1 MKIRNLCALLLALML
16 LALAGCGQKEQPTQP
31 ENPDVPQEEAAAPVR
46 LVCSNGSTT
55 LRFSREEDGHW
66 LWADDKTFPLDESY
80 ALTLLE
86 TVQGIESLPPVTTA
100 AQLADYGLE
109 SSAKYVTLTDSQ
121 DTSVTYRL
129 GKESD
134 GSVYVYREGAEAT
147 VYAVPDLLGQIGRS
161 IYDMMAL
168 PELPQLT
175 AENVQSLTVAAG
187 DVSFTLTPAEGAWT
201 ADGRDVTDQLAD
213 LTAWLGDMHLTAC
226 VDWRPSAGAAALC
239 GLCVLLCPVFSPNVK
254 ESFGLPRE
262 ETMQYQFAA
271 KIAETPGATL
281 LNYGFMDAGFYT
293 AAQITPNVKY
303 YHQTNVPLQEM
314 LDEQVRYIHDGVCD
328 YVVTRGRQPED
339 ILKTYDLIAA
349 AETPEGFWYD
359 EVYLYRKK
367 GLIGEEKDRS

>member
-16 LALAGCGQKEQPTQP
+16 LALAGCGQKEDHPQP
-31 ENPDVPQEEAAAPVR
+31 EDPNVTQEEEAVPVH
-46 LVCSNGSTT
+46 LVCSNGCIT
-55 LRFSREEDGHW
+55 LRFSLEEGHW

-86 TVQGIESLPPVTTA
+86 TVQGIEHLPPVTNS

-109 SSAKYVTLTDSQ
+109 SPTKYVTVTDSQ

-129 GKESD
+129 GSESD

-213 LTAWLGDMHLTAC
+213 LTAWLGDMHLAAC

-239 GLCVLLCPVFSPNVK
+239 GLD
-254 ESFGLPRE
+254 
-262 ETMQYQFAA
+262 Q
-271 KIAETPGATL
+271 PGAVLTAEYTHNGVQHSFTL
-281 LNYGFMDAGFYT
+281 TVGGQRGAGY
-293 AAQITPNVKY
+293 
-303 YHQTNVPLQEM
+303 
-314 LDEQVRYIHDGVCD
+314 C
-328 YVVTRGRQPED
+328 VTVSD
-339 ILKTYDLIAA
+339 DDT
-349 AETPEGFWYD
+349 
-359 EVYLYRKK
+359 VYLMSAEALAPLLTLAQS
-367 GLIGEEKDRS
+367 GLE

>member
-55 LRFSREEDGHW
+55 LRFSREENGYW

-86 TVQGIESLPPVTTA
+86 TVQGIEHLSPVTNS

-109 SSAKYVTLTDSQ
+109 SSAKYVTLTDSKGE
-121 DTSVTYRL
+121 SVTYRL
-129 GKESD
+129 GSESD

-147 VYAVPDLLGQIGRS
+147 VYAVPDLLGQIDRS

-175 AENVQSLTVAAG
+175 AENVTSLTVTAG
-187 DVSFTLTPAEGAWT
+187 ESTLTLTPAEGAWT

-213 LTAWLGDMHLTAC
+213 LTAWLGDMHLAAC

-239 GLCVLLCPVFSPNVK
+239 GLD
-254 ESFGLPRE
+254 
-262 ETMQYQFAA
+262 Q
-271 KIAETPGATL
+271 PGAVLTAEYTHNGVQHSFTL
-281 LNYGFMDAGFYT
+281 TVGGQRGAGYCVT
-293 AAQITPNVKY
+293 VSDDDTIYLMSAEALAPLLALAQT
-303 YHQTNVPLQEM
+303 
-314 LDEQVRYIHDGVCD
+314 
-328 YVVTRGRQPED
+328 
-339 ILKTYDLIAA
+339 
-349 AETPEGFWYD
+349 
-359 EVYLYRKK
+359 
-367 GLIGEEKDRS
+367 GLA

>member
-1 MKIRNLCALLLALML
+1 MKTRSVCALLLALML

-147 VYAVPDLLGQIGRS
+147 VYAVPDLVSQIGRS

-175 AENVQSLTVAAG
+175 AENVTSLTVTAG
-187 DVSFTLTPAEGAWT
+187 ERTLTLTPAEGAWT

-213 LTAWLGDMHLTAC
+213 LTAWLGDMHLAAC

-239 GLCVLLCPVFSPNVK
+239 GL
-254 ESFGLPRE
+254 E
-262 ETMQYQFAA
+262 EPAV
-271 KIAETPGATL
+271 TL
-281 LNYGFMDAGFYT
+281 T
-293 AAQITPNVKY
+293 AAYTHAGADRSFTLTVGGQRGAGY
-303 YHQTNVPLQEM
+303 
-314 LDEQVRYIHDGVCD
+314 C
-328 YVVTRGRQPED
+328 VTVSD
-339 ILKTYDLIAA
+339 DDT
-349 AETPEGFWYD
+349 
-359 EVYLYRKK
+359 VYLMSAEALAPLLTLAQS
-367 GLIGEEKDRS
+367 GLE

>member
-16 LALAGCGQKEQPTQP
+16 LALAGCGQKEQLTQP

-86 TVQGIESLPPVTTA
+86 TVQGIEHLPPVTNS

-109 SSAKYVTLTDSQ
+109 SSTKYVTLTDSKGE
-121 DTSVTYRL
+121 SVTYRL
-129 GKESD
+129 GSESD

-175 AENVQSLTVAAG
+175 AGT
-187 DVSFTLTPAEGAWT
+187 
-201 ADGRDVTDQLAD
+201 
-213 LTAWLGDMHLTAC
+213 C
-226 VDWRPSAGAAALC
+226 
-239 GLCVLLCPVFSPNVK
+239 SP
-254 ESFGLPRE
+254 
-262 ETMQYQFAA
+262 
-271 KIAETPGATL
+271 
-281 LNYGFMDAGFYT
+281 
-293 AAQITPNVKY
+293 
-303 YHQTNVPLQEM
+303 
-314 LDEQVRYIHDGVCD
+314 
-328 YVVTRGRQPED
+328 
-339 ILKTYDLIAA
+339 
-349 AETPEGFWYD
+349 
-359 EVYLYRKK
+359 
-367 GLIGEEKDRS
+367 

>member
-31 ENPDVPQEEAAAPVR
+31 ENPDVPQEEAAVPVR

-86 TVQGIESLPPVTTA
+86 TVQGIEHLPPVTTA

-109 SSAKYVTLTDSQ
+109 SSAKYVTLTDSKGE
-121 DTSVTYRL
+121 SVIYRL
-129 GKESD
+129 GSESD

-175 AENVQSLTVAAG
+175 AENVQSLTVTAG
-187 DVSFTLTPAEGAWT
+187 ESTLTLTPAEGAWT

-213 LTAWLGDMHLTAC
+213 LTAWLGDMHLAAC
-226 VDWRPSAGAAALC
+226 VDWRPSSGAAALC
-239 GLCVLLCPVFSPNVK
+239 GLD
-254 ESFGLPRE
+254 
-262 ETMQYQFAA
+262 Q
-271 KIAETPGATL
+271 PGAVLTAEYTHNGVQHSFTL
-281 LNYGFMDAGFYT
+281 TVGGQRGAGYCVT
-293 AAQITPNVKY
+293 VSDDDTIYLMSAEALAPLLALAQT
-303 YHQTNVPLQEM
+303 
-314 LDEQVRYIHDGVCD
+314 
-328 YVVTRGRQPED
+328 
-339 ILKTYDLIAA
+339 
-349 AETPEGFWYD
+349 
-359 EVYLYRKK
+359 
-367 GLIGEEKDRS
+367 GLA

>member
-129 GKESD
+129 GSESD
-134 GSVYVYREGAEAT
+134 GSVYVYRGGA
-147 VYAVPDLLGQIGRS
+147 
-161 IYDMMAL
+161 
-168 PELPQLT
+168 
-175 AENVQSLTVAAG
+175 
-187 DVSFTLTPAEGAWT
+187 GAPGGGGGCRQARHRRGACP
-201 ADGRDVTDQLAD
+201 ADGRGQCSAP
-213 LTAWLGDMHLTAC
+213 AQGQEAGQPEYGILGGGYQIPGRIRGA
-226 VDWRPSAGAAALC
+226 SARCAGGDPPHRGCNPLC
-239 GLCVLLCPVFSPNVK
+239 G
-254 ESFGLPRE
+254 
-262 ETMQYQFAA
+262 
-271 KIAETPGATL
+271 
-281 LNYGFMDAGFYT
+281 
-293 AAQITPNVKY
+293 
-303 YHQTNVPLQEM
+303 
-314 LDEQVRYIHDGVCD
+314 
-328 YVVTRGRQPED
+328 
-339 ILKTYDLIAA
+339 
-349 AETPEGFWYD
+349 
-359 EVYLYRKK
+359 
-367 GLIGEEKDRS
+367 

>member
-16 LALAGCGQKEQPTQP
+16 LALAGCGQKEQPIQP
-31 ENPDVPQEEAAAPVR
+31 ENPDVPQEEETVPVR

-109 SSAKYVTLTDSQ
+109 SPTKYVTVTDSQ

-129 GKESD
+129 GSESD

-175 AENVQSLTVAAG
+175 AENVTSLTVAAG
-187 DVSFTLTPAEGAWT
+187 ESTLTLTPAEGP
-201 ADGRDVTDQLAD
+201 GPP
-213 LTAWLGDMHLTAC
+213 M
-226 VDWRPSAGAAALC
+226 AG
-239 GLCVLLCPVFSPNVK
+239 
-254 ESFGLPRE
+254 
-262 ETMQYQFAA
+262 M
-271 KIAETPGATL
+271 
-281 LNYGFMDAGFYT
+281 
-293 AAQITPNVKY
+293 
-303 YHQTNVPLQEM
+303 
-314 LDEQVRYIHDGVCD
+314 
-328 YVVTRGRQPED
+328 
-339 ILKTYDLIAA
+339 
-349 AETPEGFWYD
+349 
-359 EVYLYRKK
+359 
-367 GLIGEEKDRS
+367 

>member
-1 MKIRNLCALLLALML
+1 MKTRNLCALLLALML

-31 ENPDVPQEEAAAPVR
+31 ENPDVPQEEETVPVR

-86 TVQGIESLPPVTTA
+86 TVQGIEHLPPVTNS

-109 SSAKYVTLTDSQ
+109 SSTKYVTLTDSQ

-129 GKESD
+129 GSESD

-175 AENVQSLTVAAG
+175 AENVIRRREHPDPDSCGGGLDRRWPG
-187 DVSFTLTPAEGAWT
+187 CNG
-201 ADGRDVTDQLAD
+201 
-213 LTAWLGDMHLTAC
+213 
-226 VDWRPSAGAAALC
+226 SAGRPDCLAGGYAPGGLC
-239 GLCVLLCPVFSPNVK
+239 GL
-254 ESFGLPRE
+254 
-262 ETMQYQFAA
+262 
-271 KIAETPGATL
+271 
-281 LNYGFMDAGFYT
+281 
-293 AAQITPNVKY
+293 AAQQRGGGP
-303 YHQTNVPLQEM
+303 
-314 LDEQVRYIHDGVCD
+314 VRAGSAGCSSDG
-328 YVVTRGRQPED
+328 G
-339 ILKTYDLIAA
+339 
-349 AETPEGFWYD
+349 
-359 EVYLYRKK
+359 VYP
-367 GLIGEEKDRS
+367 

>member
-31 ENPDVPQEEAAAPVR
+31 ENPDVPQEEETVPVR

-86 TVQGIESLPPVTTA
+86 TVQGIEHLPPVTNS

-109 SSAKYVTLTDSQ
+109 SPTKYVTVTDSQ

-129 GKESD
+129 GSESD

-168 PELPQLT
+168 PELPVPDRCRRGRQLYPDSCGGGLDRRWPGC
-175 AENVQSLTVAAG
+175 NG
-187 DVSFTLTPAEGAWT
+187 
-201 ADGRDVTDQLAD
+201 
-213 LTAWLGDMHLTAC
+213 
-226 VDWRPSAGAAALC
+226 SAGRPDCLAGGYAPGGLC
-239 GLCVLLCPVFSPNVK
+239 GL
-254 ESFGLPRE
+254 
-262 ETMQYQFAA
+262 
-271 KIAETPGATL
+271 
-281 LNYGFMDAGFYT
+281 
-293 AAQITPNVKY
+293 AAQRRGSGPMRAG
-303 YHQTNVPLQEM
+303 PAGCSS
-314 LDEQVRYIHDGVCD
+314 DG
-328 YVVTRGRQPED
+328 G
-339 ILKTYDLIAA
+339 
-349 AETPEGFWYD
+349 
-359 EVYLYRKK
+359 VYP
-367 GLIGEEKDRS
+367 

>member
-1 MKIRNLCALLLALML
+1 MKTRNLCALLLALML

-31 ENPDVPQEEAAAPVR
+31 ENPDVPQEEETAPVR

-86 TVQGIESLPPVTTA
+86 TVQGIEHLPPVTNS

-109 SSAKYVTLTDSQ
+109 SPTKYVTVTDSQ

-129 GKESD
+129 GSESD

-175 AENVQSLTVAAG
+175 AEKRAVPDRCRRGEHPDPDSCGGGLDRRWPGCNG
-187 DVSFTLTPAEGAWT
+187 
-201 ADGRDVTDQLAD
+201 
-213 LTAWLGDMHLTAC
+213 
-226 VDWRPSAGAAALC
+226 SAGRPDCLAGGYAPGGLC
-239 GLCVLLCPVFSPNVK
+239 GL
-254 ESFGLPRE
+254 
-262 ETMQYQFAA
+262 
-271 KIAETPGATL
+271 
-281 LNYGFMDAGFYT
+281 
-293 AAQITPNVKY
+293 AAQRRGSGP
-303 YHQTNVPLQEM
+303 
-314 LDEQVRYIHDGVCD
+314 VRAGPAGCSSDG
-328 YVVTRGRQPED
+328 G
-339 ILKTYDLIAA
+339 
-349 AETPEGFWYD
+349 
-359 EVYLYRKK
+359 VYP
-367 GLIGEEKDRS
+367 

>member
-16 LALAGCGQKEQPTQP
+16 LALAGCGQNEQPTQP
-31 ENPDVPQEEAAAPVR
+31 GNPDVPQEEAVPVR

-109 SSAKYVTLTDSQ
+109 SPTKYVTVTDSQ

-129 GKESD
+129 GSESD

-175 AENVQSLTVAAG
+175 AENVTSLTVAAG
-187 DVSFTLTPAEGAWT
+187 ESTLPLTPAEGAWT
-201 ADGRDVTDQLAD
+201 ADGRDGTDQLAD
-213 LTAWLGDMHLTAC
+213 LTAWLGDMHLAAC

-239 GLCVLLCPVFSPNVK
+239 GLD
-254 ESFGLPRE
+254 
-262 ETMQYQFAA
+262 Q
-271 KIAETPGATL
+271 PGAVLTAEYTHNGVQHSFTL
-281 LNYGFMDAGFYT
+281 TVGGQRGAGYCVT
-293 AAQITPNVKY
+293 VSDDDTIYLMSAEALAPLLALAQT
-303 YHQTNVPLQEM
+303 
-314 LDEQVRYIHDGVCD
+314 
-328 YVVTRGRQPED
+328 
-339 ILKTYDLIAA
+339 
-349 AETPEGFWYD
+349 
-359 EVYLYRKK
+359 
-367 GLIGEEKDRS
+367 GLA